1 MELSRV
7 QLDVRPMADGR
18 VVVRLAGELDIA
30 ESEGVRRFLTAEAQT
45 STVVAVD
52 LVGLSFI
59 DLSGVRALLD
69 AQRVATARGSTLVL
83 VSPPRCLTMLV
94 GLMEPGP
101 MTFSEDRLVVGE
113 PASRADERPGSVGR
127 RVPARHV
134 RVNGARAWRAPSGRP
149 SVPPDP
155 SCSPDDSA

>member
-1 MELSRV
+1 MEPSRV
-7 QLDVRPMADGR
+7 QLDVRPMPDGR

-30 ESEGVRRFLTAEAQT
+30 ESDAVRRFLTAETQT
-45 STVVAVD
+45 LTVVAVD

-69 AQRVATARGSTLVL
+69 AQRAATARGSTLVL

-101 MTFSEDRLVVGE
+101 MTFSEDR
-113 PASRADERPGSVGR
+113 SDR
-127 RVPARHV
+127 RGTRIA
-134 RVNGARAWRAPSGRP
+134 GG
-149 SVPPDP
+149 
-155 SCSPDDSA
+155 